1 MTIINTYPHITATIQ
16 DQSRVVATSAP
27 LLPPKYNPSITFKE
41 HDFFHPQPTIADV
54 YILRFI
60 LHDWPDDKARD
71 IIRNLLPALKPGARI
86 LIVDHVVPSVGAGEQ
101 KINRYMEQIIRQ
113 MDITMFGLLAGRE
126 RSVGDFERLFGEIEE
141 RLVFRGCVTPDGSS
155 LSILEFQFMG

>member
-1 MTIINTYPHITATIQ
+1 
-16 DQSRVVATSAP
+16 
-27 LLPPKYNPSITFKE
+27 
-41 HDFFHPQPTIADV
+41 
-54 YILRFI
+54 
-60 LHDWPDDKARD
+60 
-71 IIRNLLPALKPGARI
+71 
-86 LIVDHVVPSVGAGEQ
+86 
-101 KINRYMEQIIRQ
+101 MEQIIRQ